1 MPRRPR
7 PSKTRIDSIFSLSS
21 TMLMASLAGM
31 AKVSAGRPDSAGKLD
46 GAAITALEKAIGS
59 VVAGVTSWDL
69 G

>member
-31 AKVSAGRPDSAGKLD
+31 AKVSAGKLD